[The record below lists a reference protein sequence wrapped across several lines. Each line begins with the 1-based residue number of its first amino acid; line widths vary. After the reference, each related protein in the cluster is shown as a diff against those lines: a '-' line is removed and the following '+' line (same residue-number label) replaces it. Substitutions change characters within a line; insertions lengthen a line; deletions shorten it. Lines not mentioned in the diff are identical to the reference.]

1 MALIFFSKDDV
12 DRFEP
17 WKKALKEV
25 LPDLDVRFWK
35 QPGNI
40 GEIEFALV
48 WKPPPGMLKTFP
60 NLRAVFSVGAGV
72 DSLLNDPELPAGIPV
87 CRMVDE
93 SLTQGMV
100 EYSILHVLR
109 HHRNQTLLETNQR
122 AAKWITFSSPLAAER
137 RVGVMGLGAIGG
149 PTAKAISGLGFETI
163 GWSRNPKEL
172 TGVECMHGKEGIK
185 DFLSGTE
192 IVVCLLPLT
201 PETEDIL
208 NKDLFAQLPM
218 GASLINAGRGGQ
230 QVEGDILEALD
241 SGQLSHVTLDVFR
254 EEPLPPSHP
263 FWKHSKVTVTPHNA
277 AVTQPKTAAI
287 LLADN
292 INRLN
297 ASQPLINIVD
307 ISVGY

>member
-12 DRFEP
+12 DRYEP

-25 LPDLDVRFWK
+25 LPDLDVRPWQ
-35 QPGNI
+35 QPGDI

-48 WKPPPGMLKTFP
+48 WQPPPGMLATFP

-72 DSLLNDPELPAGIPV
+72 DSLLNDPELPPGVPI

-100 EYSILHVLR
+100 EYSVLHVLR
-109 HHRNQTLLETNQR
+109 HHRKQTLLEINQR
-122 AAKWITFSSPLAAER
+122 AAKWISFSSPLASER

-163 GWSRNPKEL
+163 GWSRNRKEL
-172 TGVECMHGKEGIK
+172 VGVACMHGKEGMK
-185 DFLSGTE
+185 DFLRGTE
-192 IVVCLLPLT
+192 IMVCLLPLT

-208 NKDLFAQLPM
+208 NEDLFAQLPM

-230 QVEGDILEALD
+230 QVEEDILEALD

-254 EEPLPPSHP
+254 DEPLPCNHP
-263 FWKHSKVTVTPHNA
+263 FWSHSKVTVTPHNA

-287 LLADN
+287 LVANN

-297 ASQPLINIVD
+297 TSQPLINIVD
-307 ISVGY
+307 VAVGY